1 LFHNTESWIN
11 YQPRDSPKI
20 EKTSK
25 SFYRIP
31 MEFQLRR
38 FATVGSTMDVA
49 RSLIAR
55 EINSGLIVTAGAQT
69 AGRGRIEGRSWEA
82 SPGTSLLMT
91 LCLKGDFSAAEAPS
105 LRIGLA
111 VHDVLSGYAP
121 FRILIKWPND
131 ILGLSVI
138 EDDAQ
143 PRFRK
148 LGGLICESTGGWLLA
163 GIGINLRKESYP
175 ETLKEKATSL
185 GEVAGLMPEPDRL
198 ALALARAIA
207 EAAVSRLKDN
217 AWREDYEKAL
227 WGIGEQIGFIVGH
240 PERGDEKK
248 GIIRGIDSSGRLL
261 LLGDKGEAEAF
272 WSGEISSLK
281 SV

>member
-1 LFHNTESWIN
+1 M
-11 YQPRDSPKI
+11 R
-20 EKTSK
+20 
-25 SFYRIP
+25 
-31 MEFQLRR
+31 FQLRR
-38 FATVGSTMDVA
+38 FATVGSTMDIA

-55 EINSGLIVTAGAQT
+55 EAESGLIVTADAQI

-82 SPGTSLLMT
+82 GPGTSLLMT
-91 LCLKGDFSAAEAPS
+91 LCLKGDFSAVEAPS

-111 VHDVLSGYAP
+111 VRDVLSGFTP
-121 FRILIKWPND
+121 SRILIKWPND
-131 ILGLSVI
+131 IMGLSVI
-138 EDDAQ
+138 EDEAR

-148 LGGLICESTGGWLLA
+148 LGGLLCETTGGWLLA

-175 ETLKEKATSL
+175 EALKEKATSL
-185 GEVAGLMPEPDRL
+185 DEVACLMQAKQEPPGSPNPDKMPETDWL
-198 ALALARAIA
+198 ALAIA
-207 EAAVSRLKDN
+207 EAAVSRLEDKD
-217 AWREDYEKAL
+217 WREDYEEAL
-227 WGIGEQIGFIVGH
+227 WGIGERIGFRVGH

-261 LLGDKGEAEAF
+261 LLGENGEAEAF

>member
-1 LFHNTESWIN
+1 
-11 YQPRDSPKI
+11 
-20 EKTSK
+20 
-25 SFYRIP
+25 

-38 FATVGSTMDVA
+38 FATVGSTMDIA
-49 RSLIAR
+49 RSLIAS
-55 EINSGLIVTAGAQT
+55 ETESGLIITADAQT

-82 SPGTSLLMT
+82 GPGTSLLMT
-91 LCLKGDFSAAEAPS
+91 LCLKGDFSAAIAPS

-111 VHDVLSGYAP
+111 VHDVLSKYAP
-121 FRILIKWPND
+121 SRILIKWPND
-131 ILGLSVI
+131 ILGLSVV

-148 LGGLICESTGGWLLA
+148 LGGLLCETTGGWLLA

-175 ETLKEKATSL
+175 ETLKEKAISL
-185 GEVAGLMPEPDRL
+185 VEVAGIMPEPDRL
-198 ALALARAIA
+198 ASALAIAIA
-207 EAAVSRLKDN
+207 EAAVSRLEDK

-227 WGIGEQIGFIVGH
+227 WGMGEEIGFRVGH

-248 GIIRGIDSSGRLL
+248 GKIRGIDGSGRLL
-261 LLGDKGEAEAF
+261 LLGEKGEAEAF